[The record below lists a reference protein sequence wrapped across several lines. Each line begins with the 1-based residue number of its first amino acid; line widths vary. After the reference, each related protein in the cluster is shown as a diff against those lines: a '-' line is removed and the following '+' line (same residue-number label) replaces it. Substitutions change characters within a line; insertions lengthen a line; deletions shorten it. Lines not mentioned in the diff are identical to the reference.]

1 MDMKRK
7 AKEGMLKELS
17 KMMSDD
23 MYSPLKEKKMQK
35 VTVASDSVEGLKKGL
50 SKAEQILAKKKEMES
65 EIPEMEEKEEEDESE
80 EMEDESEDES
90 EDSMDKEAILAKIE
104 MLQNMLK
111 SKE

>member
-17 KMMSDD
+17 KTMSED

-35 VTVASDSVEGLKKGL
+35 ITVASDSTEGLKKGL
-50 SKAEQILAKKKEMES
+50 SKAEQILSKKKEMIGEES
-65 EIPEMEEKEEEDESE
+65 
-80 EMEDESEDES
+80 EMEDSEDMEEECEDMSKEELES
-90 EDSMDKEAILAKIE
+90 KIE
-104 MLQNMLK
+104 MLQKMLA

>member
-17 KMMSDD
+17 KVMSSD

-35 VTVASDSVEGLKKGL
+35 VTVASDSAEGLKKGL
-50 SKAEQILAKKKEMES
+50 SKAEQILSKKKEIAPEL
-65 EIPEMEEKEEEDESE
+65 PEMEESEDEE
-80 EMEDESEDES
+80 ESEDDSS
-90 EDSMDKEAILAKIE
+90 EMEEGCEDMSKEEIQSKIE
-104 MLQNMLK
+104 MLQKMLS